1 MAQVL
6 RPLSE
11 LFPSAAHPQVLVG
24 LAEPDDAAV
33 CQVDVDRAII
43 STADFFPPVV
53 DEPYDFGAIAAAN
66 ALSDV
71 YAMGGRPL
79 MAINLVAWPD
89 DLDKAILAEILRGG
103 AEKAKEAGAVIAG
116 GHSISDAEPKYGL
129 SVTGEVNPGEIIQ
142 KSGARPGDQ
151 LILSKALGT
160 GVITTALKRGIAT
173 PEQVDIAVQS
183 MARLSR
189 EAANLAQK
197 HQVSAMTDITGFG
210 LIGHGLEM
218 ARLSGVDFELEFGRM
233 QFLPGAEYFAR
244 QGVFPGGMDR
254 NLEYFSQW
262 VDEAAPLPDFARGLL
277 YDPQTSG
284 GLLMAVA
291 DERAGDLRSALE
303 SAGEVAFLPGRVVEG
318 SGRIRVA
325 AETE

>member
-1 MAQVL
+1 MAEQ
-6 RPLSE
+6 
-11 LFPSAAHPQVLVG
+11 
-24 LAEPDDAAV
+24 
-33 CQVDVDRAII
+33 RAII

-53 DEPYDFGAIAAAN
+53 DDPYDFGAIAAAN

-71 YAMGGRPL
+71 YAMGGRPI

-103 AEKAKEAGAVIAG
+103 ADKVKEAGAVIAG

-129 SVTGEVNPGEIIQ
+129 SVTGEVNPAQIVQ

-151 LILSKALGT
+151 LILSKSLGT
-160 GVITTALKRGIAT
+160 GVITTALKRGLAE
-173 PEQVDIAVQS
+173 PAQVDAAVQS
-183 MARLSR
+183 MARLS
-189 EAANLAQK
+189 AATASLAQS

-218 ARLSGVDFELEFGRM
+218 ARLSGVDFALDFDQMR
-233 QFLPGAEYFAR
+233 FLPGAERFAR
-244 QGVFPGGMDR
+244 QGVFPGGMER
-254 NLEYFSQW
+254 NLEYFAQW
-262 VDEAAPLPDFARGLL
+262 VDEKTPLPDFARGLL

-291 DERAGDLRSALE
+291 SARAGDLLAALQ
-303 SAGEVAFLPGRVVEG
+303 SKGEAAFILGTVIDG
-318 SGRIRVA
+318 SGRIVLQAR
-325 AETE
+325 AE

>member
-1 MAQVL
+1 M
-6 RPLSE
+6 
-11 LFPSAAHPQVLVG
+11 VG
-24 LAEPDDAAV
+24 LSEPDDAAV
-33 CQVDVDRAII
+33 CRIDENRAII

-53 DEPYDFGAIAAAN
+53 DAPYDFGAIAAAN

-103 AEKAKEAGAVIAG
+103 AEKVREAGAVIAG

-129 SVTGEVNPGEIIQ
+129 SVTGEVNPGQIIQ
-142 KSGARPGDQ
+142 KSGARPGDR

-160 GVITTALKRGIAT
+160 GVITTALKRGIASQG
-173 PEQVDIAVQS
+173 QVDIAVQS
-183 MARLSR
+183 MSRLSQ
-189 EAANLAQK
+189 EAANLAQT
-197 HQVSAMTDITGFG
+197 HQASAMTDITGFG

-218 ARLSGVDFELEFGRM
+218 ARLSRVDFELEFDCIR
-233 QFLPGAEYFAR
+233 FLPGAVDFAR

-262 VDEAAPLPDFARGLL
+262 MDELSPLPDWARGLL

-291 DERAGDLRSALE
+291 SERAGDLLSALQ
-303 SAGEVAFLPGRVVEG
+303 STGEDAYILGRVVEG
-318 SGRIRVA
+318 SGRIAVK
-325 AETE
+325 AEAE

>member
-1 MAQVL
+1 M

-11 LFPSAAHPQVLVG
+11 LFSGELYPQILVG
-24 LAEPDDAAV
+24 LSEPDDAAV
-33 CQVDVDRAII
+33 CRIDENRAII

-53 DEPYDFGAIAAAN
+53 DDPYDFGAIAAAN

-103 AEKAKEAGAVIAG
+103 AEKVREAGAVIAG

-129 SVTGEVNPGEIIQ
+129 SVTGEVKPGQIIQ
-142 KSGARPGDQ
+142 KSGARPGDR

-173 PEQVDIAVQS
+173 QEQVDVAVQS
-183 MARLSR
+183 MSRLSQR
-189 EAANLAQK
+189 AAVLAQT
-197 HQVSAMTDITGFG
+197 HQVSAMTDVTGFG

-218 ARLSGVDFELEFGRM
+218 ARLSQVDFELEFDRI
-233 QFLPGAEYFAR
+233 QFLPDAEDFAR

-262 VDEAAPLPDFARGLL
+262 VDETSPLPEHARGLL

-291 DERAGDLRSALE
+291 SERASELLTALV
-303 SAGEVAFLPGRVVEG
+303 SKGEDAYLLGRVVEG
-318 SGRIRVA
+318 SGRIVLK
-325 AETE
+325 AEAE

>member
-1 MAQVL
+1 M

-11 LFPSAAHPQVLVG
+11 QFPSEDHPQILVG
-24 LAEPDDAAV
+24 LSAPDDAAV
-33 CQVDVDRAII
+33 CQIDASRAII

-53 DEPYDFGAIAAAN
+53 DDPYDFGAIAAAN

-89 DLDKAILAEILRGG
+89 DLDRVILAEIMRGG
-103 AEKAKEAGAVIAG
+103 ADKVRESGAVIAG

-129 SVTGEVNPGEIIQ
+129 SVTGEVNPGQIIH
-142 KSGARPGDQ
+142 KSGARPGDR

-160 GVITTALKRGIAT
+160 GVVTTALKRGIAT
-173 PEQVDIAVQS
+173 QAQVDIAVRS
-183 MARLSR
+183 MARLSQVT
-189 EAANLAQK
+189 ANLAQA

-210 LIGHGLEM
+210 LVGHGLEM
-218 ARLSGVDFELEFGRM
+218 ARSSGVDFELEFERVRL
-233 QFLPGAEYFAR
+233 LPGAEEFAR

-254 NLEYFSQW
+254 NLEYFAQW
-262 VDEAAPLPDFARGLL
+262 VDEAPGLPDFARGLL

-291 DERAGDLRSALE
+291 EARAGDLLAALE
-303 SAGEVAFLPGRVVEG
+303 SKGEAAYMLGRVVEG
-318 SGRIRVA
+318 SGRIIVE
-325 AETE
+325 AEAG